1 MKMGR
6 DTYQDE
12 RRKHKDFAWRG
23 LRVVGGNDKRRGTL
37 EDNT

>member
-1 MKMGR
+1 MREEKG
-6 DTYQDE
+6 DT
-12 RRKHKDFAWRG
+12 HKDFAWRG